1 MIEIWF
7 TPGGMYKAVS
17 REELPAVLEAGRM
30 VRLAAENG
38 GPIEVQTW
46 RGAVWEPGV
55 PTPYHVSVRG
65 VGEVVDFVTPAEAA
79 DFALSLLE

>member
-1 MIEIWF
+1 
-7 TPGGMYKAVS
+7 
-17 REELPAVLEAGRM
+17 M

-38 GPIEVQTW
+38 GPIEVQAW

-79 DFALSLLE
+79 AFALSLLE